1 MLPSRV
7 GGDTPDPHGAGPH
20 APGFMTKG
28 IENPKTCYYRRVS
41 LTRYAHLG
49 WCGAFQT
56 SMPRALRYK
65 ESSQGGG
72 ITLAA
77 GGLANDLVAV
87 MPDVRSPCHFRRAAD
102 ICDEP
107 PYTEI
112 TRYLAIHRDLGDT
125 AFTTVSYFD
134 GVNFAERASA
144 PALAS
149 VGLWTRSARRRRSM
163 PRITRM
169 AGQKDIVVYPFND
182 HGWTSCVAAFD
193 RPDRGYQNLLI
204 PERWMEAMWPNVR
217 FAETTTTRHLSSGPR
232 MARSTHLTA
241 SSAPF
246 TSSLHDVSTVA
257 ARSSGTAKKSTGTCS
272 AAPIAPGMRQLET
285 AFATEAPAK
294 IAVFDC

>member
-65 ESSQGGG
+65 ESAKAAASPWPLEASQTISWLSCPTCRLPATSG
-72 ITLAA
+72 
-77 GGLANDLVAV
+77 
-87 MPDVRSPCHFRRAAD
+87 AAD

-112 TRYLAIHRDLGDT
+112 TRYLAIHRGLGDT

-134 GVNFAERASA
+134 GVSFAERASV
-144 PALAS
+144 PALSS
-149 VGLWTRSARRRRSM
+149 VGLM
-163 PRITRM
+163 DQVCP
-169 AGQKDIVVYPFND
+169 P
-182 HGWTSCVAAFD
+182 
-193 RPDRGYQNLLI
+193 
-204 PERWMEAMWPNVR
+204 
-217 FAETTTTRHLSSGPR
+217 
-232 MARSTHLTA
+232 
-241 SSAPF
+241 
-246 TSSLHDVSTVA
+246 STVYA
-257 ARSSGTAKKSTGTCS
+257 AYHAYGGAKGHRRL
-272 AAPIAPGMRQLET
+272 PVQ
-285 AFATEAPAK
+285 
-294 IAVFDC
+294 